1 VNAPKRIH
9 PKEFDMHTVRHP
21 TQRGISLIEAMS
33 VVAILSIVCG
43 TALPS
48 FTSLRQR
55 VDLAGVAAQL
65 ETDVQ
70 FARSQAR
77 AMGHPVHL
85 TLREGAGATCYMI
98 HTGPA
103 AQCSCGGAEAAAS
116 CAGEAEL
123 LRSVSLRASGDVQV
137 RSASKTLAFDPVKGT
152 VTPTATLRVEA
163 RDGRAIHQVI
173 NLLGRVRSCSP
184 SGRLAG
190 EVAC

>member
-1 VNAPKRIH
+1 
-9 PKEFDMHTVRHP
+9 MHSLRTP
-21 TQRGISLIEAMS
+21 TKPQQRGVTLIEAMS

-55 VDLAGVAAQL
+55 AELAGVAAQV

-70 FARSQAR
+70 FARSQAT
-77 AMGHPVHL
+77 AFGHPVQL
-85 TLREGAGATCYMI
+85 TLRESGGATCYMV

-103 AQCSCGGAEAAAS
+103 AQCSCGGTAAAACS
-116 CAGEAEL
+116 GDSEL
-123 LRSVSLRASGDVQV
+123 LRSVSLAASGDVQV
-137 RSASKTLAFDPVKGT
+137 RSASKSIAFDPVRGT
-152 VTPTATLRVEA
+152 ATPTATLRVEA

-184 SGRLAG
+184 GGRLAG
-190 EVAC
+190 EATC